1 MARLSDEI
9 IQFLHSQG
17 CVIVSTIDSSGS
29 PHNACKGVVE
39 IKRDGE
45 VYLLDL
51 YRGQTYANLKNN
63 PKISI
68 TAIDEHR
75 FIGYCLKGRAS
86 LIAKERLPAQIIK
99 AWEDK
104 LTSRITRRVLKNI
117 REEKGH
123 PRHPEILL
131 PKPEYLIR
139 MQVERIIDLT
149 PHHLREREK

>member
-1 MARLSDEI
+1 MVRLSDEI
-9 IQFLHSQG
+9 IQFLHNQG
-17 CVIVSTIDSSGS
+17 CVIVSTIDRFGS

-139 MQVERIIDLT
+139 MHVERIID
-149 PHHLREREK
+149 

>member
-1 MARLSDEI
+1 MVRLSDEI
-9 IQFLHSQG
+9 IQFLHNQG
-17 CVIVSTIDSSGS
+17 CVIVSTIDRFGS